1 MSAALIK
8 ACNEALAQIAAGQI
22 ASLTENSIEAREC
35 NRFAEALLEEMADW
49 TTWRALIKR
58 EALAA
63 TTNDRPAEWLF
74 CYQAPSDLA
83 DPIAVREV
91 EDDATELPLGGPF
104 PFPQQDAYP
113 LAFIYEGDKIYSN
126 VEDATLVYASSSLSA
141 AQMTPLMRRAFVLEL
156 ASRLAL
162 AVKKDAKI
170 AKAMQDLAE
179 VARGRA
185 IADEENKI
193 RVNERRYV
201 SHAEYARM
209 GIGV

>member
-35 NRFAEALLEEMADW
+35 NRFADALLQEMADW

-58 EALAA
+58 QALTA
-63 TTNDRPAEWLF
+63 TTNDRPAEWLY
-74 CYQAPSDLA
+74 CYQAPADLA
-83 DPIAVREV
+83 DPIAIRQV
-91 EDDATELPLGGPF
+91 EDDATDLPLSGPF
-104 PFPQQDAYP
+104 PFPLQDAYQ
-113 LAFIYEGDKIYSN
+113 LAFVYEGDKIYSN
-126 VEDATLVYASSSLSA
+126 VENATLVFSSSSLTA
-141 AQMTPLMRRAFVLEL
+141 TQMTPLMRRAFVLEL

-170 AKAMQDLAE
+170 AQAMQNLAE
-179 VARGRA
+179 VARARA
-185 IADEENKI
+185 VADEENKI
-193 RVNERRYV
+193 RVNERGYV